1 MWSSTPGWSLIG
13 IGVSGVV
20 SGILT
25 DRKIGQWL
33 IWGGVVSLLVGAMVL
48 LLPLL
53 LRPLRLR
60 PETQPIPSAYGRAGD
75 GGAVAIAV
83 SGGTVT
89 QNFIAQTEPVPPPQ
103 SEKEFP
109 DMTLDKCV
117 TSVLGTSNWYSGIP
131 GQADRLLDLIEKIP
145 QEAALSRLTVWGR
158 RDLGSGFSLVGIKN
172 NLEPIP
178 PEYWSTHGIDE
189 IRFLENEDA
198 RSRGKLYETND
209 AFIDLHV
216 SKRQI
221 EKIWPRVK
229 IA

>member
-13 IGVSGVV
+13 IGVSCVV

-33 IWGGVVSLLVGAMVL
+33 IWGGTVLLLVGATVL
-48 LLPLL
+48 LLPS
-53 LRPLRLR
+53 LRRLLRLR
-60 PETQPIPSAYGRAGD
+60 PEPQSVRSVYGRAGD
-75 GGAVAIAV
+75 GGAVAIAA

-89 QNFIAQTEPVPPPQ
+89 QNFIAQTKPVPPPEL
-103 SEKEFP
+103 EKEFP
-109 DMTLDKCV
+109 DMTLEACV
-117 TSVLGTSNWYSGIP
+117 TSVLGTSNWYGGIP
-131 GQADRLLDLIEKIP
+131 GQADRLLDLIERIP

-158 RDLGSGFSLVGIKN
+158 RDLGSGLSLVGIKN

-178 PEYWSTHGIDE
+178 PEYWSTHVIDE
-189 IRFLENEDA
+189 IRFLQNEEA
-198 RSRGKLYETND
+198 RSRGTLYETDD

-221 EKIWPRVK
+221 EKIWPKVK
-229 IA
+229 IN